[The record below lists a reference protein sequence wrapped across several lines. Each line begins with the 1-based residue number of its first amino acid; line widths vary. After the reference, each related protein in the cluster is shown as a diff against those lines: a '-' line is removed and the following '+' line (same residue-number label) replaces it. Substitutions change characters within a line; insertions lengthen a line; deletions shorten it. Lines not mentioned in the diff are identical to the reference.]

1 MRAANKK
8 FTRIRRY
15 VSCFGPVL
23 TNVLNMVRSQ
33 AKLNAG
39 SHSRIDSHDCQ
50 LEAHQMVTL
59 TVTLTFDA

>member
-23 TNVLNMVRSQ
+23 TNVLNTMVRSQ
-33 AKLNAG
+33 ASLKVEHGKVTVELTVNMIQWG
-39 SHSRIDSHDCQ
+39 SHWR
-50 LEAHQMVTL
+50 
-59 TVTLTFDA
+59 